1 MCYNIAG
8 SLYLQMF
15 VRPGEEVAKGSTL
28 MTVEGMKM
36 EVHVYYYV
44 ILSFCATFFQTN
56 IIAIRDGQV
65 KDVFYSEGDSVP
77 EFSTVVEYADK
88 E

>member
-1 MCYNIAG
+1 
-8 SLYLQMF
+8 MF
-15 VRPGEEVAKGSTL
+15 
-28 MTVEGMKM
+28 
-36 EVHVYYYV
+36 
-44 ILSFCATFFQTN
+44 FFQTN